1 MKYTG
6 GTKEMSKSLV
16 FIDDFFKEE
25 IYEIFKLADKFADDV
40 NHHLIVCEVER
51 KV

>member
-16 FIDDFFKEE
+16 FIDDFSKEE
-25 IYEIFKLADKFADDV
+25 IYEIFKLADKFADDMSFRRV
-40 NHHLIVCEVER
+40 VFAQE
-51 KV
+51 